1 MHLRAA
7 AILVASRPHGETG
20 TIARALTAE
29 YGLVIGYVAGG
40 RGRQLRPV
48 MIPGNRVAMDL
59 VARSPSQ
66 LPFAKVE
73 LERSRAALMT
83 EPVPAAAIGW
93 VCALTAAALP
103 ERAPCPA
110 LYEALDAL
118 LEAIGAAPSA
128 RGWMGALYAYE
139 VMVLGELGYGQR
151 ALPPAR
157 PDPAADTASHL
168 AALKALGPALGHS
181 LLDDA
186 RGDVMA
192 ARDLLMARLARM
204 V

>member
-1 MHLRAA
+1 MHLRAS
-7 AILVASRPHGETG
+7 AILLSSRPHGETG
-20 TIARALTAE
+20 AIARALTAE
-29 YGLVIGYVAGG
+29 HGLVAGYVAGG

-48 MIPGNRVAMDL
+48 MIPGNRVALDL

-66 LPFAKVE
+66 LPFAKLE

-103 ERAPCPA
+103 ERAAFPP

-118 LEAIGAAPSA
+118 LEAIGVAPSA
-128 RGWMGALYAYE
+128 RGWLGALYSYE
-139 VMVLGELGYGQR
+139 MMVLGELGYGLR

-157 PDPAADTASHL
+157 PDPSADTASQL
-168 AALKALGPALGHS
+168 AVLAALGPALAHS

-192 ARDLLMARLARM
+192 ARNLLMARLSRM

>member
-1 MHLRAA
+1 MHLRAP
-7 AILVASRPHGETG
+7 AILLSSRPHGETG
-20 TIARALTAE
+20 AIIRALTAD
-29 YGLVIGYVAGG
+29 YGLVAGYVAGG

-48 MIPGNRVAMDL
+48 IIPGNRLTLDL
-59 VARSPSQ
+59 AARSPGQ
-66 LPFAKVE
+66 LPFARIE

-103 ERAPCPA
+103 ERAAFAP

-118 LEAIGAAPSA
+118 LEAIGVAPSA
-128 RGWMGALYAYE
+128 RGWLAGLYAYE
-139 VMVLGELGYGQR
+139 ALLLAEMGYGMR
-151 ALPPAR
+151 ALPPR
-157 PDPAADTASHL
+157 PDPADAIASQLGAL
-168 AALKALGPALGHS
+168 AALKAPIANS

-186 RGDVMA
+186 RRDVMA
-192 ARDLLMARLARM
+192 ARDQLMERLARM